1 MPEIR
6 YNVVTREWV
15 IIATERAKR
24 PEQFAQQNVR
34 RPKVEPY
41 VATCPFC
48 PGNEQMTPPETF
60 RLADDGKWRVRVV
73 PNKFAA
79 LDRDA
84 KLTRSNNGLKRT
96 ISGVGIHEVIIE
108 TPAHDMHMALLSQP
122 DFDRV
127 IQTYHERYNAI
138 SKDSRVAHTTL
149 FRNHGERA
157 GTSLEHP
164 HSQIVGTPIIAPQV
178 RGRMETA
185 LRYYDDEGQC
195 LGCAMIEDE
204 MRDGVRI
211 VTSNDRFVAII
222 PFAALSPFQLWL
234 LPIRHGAS
242 FGDCTDED
250 LALLSQ
256 TLRLVLRKICFSLAN
271 PDYNL
276 SVRSVSH
283 ELGGSRYHHWYVSVI
298 PRVTRLAGF
307 ELGSGMFINTS
318 RPEDS
323 AAFLRDTNPDPA

>member
-1 MPEIR
+1 VPEIR

-24 PEQFAQQNVR
+24 PEQFSQQNVR

-48 PGNEQMTPPETF
+48 PGNEHLTPPETY
-60 RLADDGKWRVRVV
+60 RVADDGKWRLRVV

-84 KLTRSNNGLKRT
+84 KLTRSSNGLKRT
-96 ISGVGIHEVIIE
+96 ISGAGIHEVIIE

-127 IQTYHERYNAI
+127 IQTYRERYNAI

-149 FRNHGERA
+149 FRTHGERA

-195 LGCAMIEDE
+195 LGCAMIEEE
-204 MRDGVRI
+204 MRDAVRI
-211 VTSNDRFVAII
+211 VTSNDRFVSII
-222 PFAALSPFQLWL
+222 PFAALSPFQLWV
-234 LPIRHGAS
+234 LPVRHGAS

-250 LALLSQ
+250 LASLSQ

-298 PRVTRLAGF
+298 ARVSRLAGF
-307 ELGSGMFINTS
+307 ELGSGK
-318 RPEDS
+318 
-323 AAFLRDTNPDPA
+323 FLREASPDPV